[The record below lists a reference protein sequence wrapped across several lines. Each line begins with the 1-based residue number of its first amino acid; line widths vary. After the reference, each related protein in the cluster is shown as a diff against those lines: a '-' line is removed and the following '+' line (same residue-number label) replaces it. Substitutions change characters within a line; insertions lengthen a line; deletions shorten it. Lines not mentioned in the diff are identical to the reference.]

1 MNINVP
7 NASVSIGDTVLKA
20 TSWKKI
26 ASIEDS
32 FSITSTTSVK
42 VKTISLDPSYYTDK
56 KILLVHVR
64 KKDGATDGYF
74 YGSDAF
80 YINHYAANGASS
92 ALAPTP
98 ICYRYSDSK
107 YYANTGNYGIYG
119 GLLTGDGTII
129 IYARYNSDIS
139 GIINSTYTIDVY
151 ALDPPDGVK
160 LFD

>member
-1 MNINVP
+1 M
-7 NASVSIGDTVLKA
+7 SIGVPVRS
-20 TSWKKI
+20 SWKKI
-26 ASIEDS
+26 ASIEDN

-92 ALAPTP
+92 
-98 ICYRYSDSK
+98 K
-107 YYANTGNYGIYG
+107 YYADTGNYGIYG
-119 GLLTGDGTII
+119 GLLSGDGTLF
-129 IYARYNSDIS
+129 IYARYNSSYSLQID
-139 GIINSTYTIDVY
+139 GRYTIDVY